1 MIEKFTSYYITL
13 VFTPQ
18 LMCCEQA
25 FDYTNYFFSMFSR
38 VVQRK
43 RLYDYPITFVFFFC
57 WWGLRSADF
66 NDINVNQNS

>member
-25 FDYTNYFFSMFSR
+25 FGYTNYFFN
-38 VVQRK
+38 V
-43 RLYDYPITFVFFFC
+43 YPRRAAEAAIWLPHNVRFLFLLVGITVC
-57 WWGLRSADF
+57 WL
-66 NDINVNQNS
+66 